1 MKSHRTVPNGTPA
14 PAPPPPQP
22 RPTTGPGRCADDEYL
37 SVAEVAAL
45 WHTSTKSVYRR
56 LYDGELSYINV
67 AAAGARQASIRIR
80 RSAAHKYMADRERPA
95 RAA

>member
-1 MKSHRTVPNGTPA
+1 MRSRRTVPDGTP
-14 PAPPPPQP
+14 PPSEPPTQP
-22 RPTTGPGRCADDEYL
+22 GGPTGPGRISGEEYL

-45 WHTSTKSVYRR
+45 WHRSPKTVYRR
-56 LYDGELSYINV
+56 VYDGELPYINM
-67 AAAGARQASIRIR
+67 AGEGARQASIRIR